1 MAPVPARVLQAEVPI
16 ERQIGGCKNRCCA
29 DCFCKSSSVC
39 KTAKTLHVKPVGLQL
54 LQAQTLVLPAK
65 VVQVDVGCGHLRH
78 IYKGELLWEQEQL
91 QVDEEPSSV
100 LQW

>member
-1 MAPVPARVLQAEVPI
+1 MVPVPARVLQAEVPI
-16 ERQIGGCKNRCCA
+16 ERQIGGCKNRRCA
-29 DCFCKSSSVC
+29 DCFCKHSS
-39 KTAKTLHVKPVGLQL
+39 AAPVGLQL
-54 LQAQTLVLPAK
+54 LQAQILVLPAK
-65 VVQVDVGCGHLRH
+65 AVQVDVGCGHLRR